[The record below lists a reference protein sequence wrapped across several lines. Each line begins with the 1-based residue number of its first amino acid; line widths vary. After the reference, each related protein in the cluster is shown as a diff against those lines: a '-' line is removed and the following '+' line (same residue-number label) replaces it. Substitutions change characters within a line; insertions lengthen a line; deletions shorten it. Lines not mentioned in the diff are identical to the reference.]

1 MDDRLVCTKNLDSD
15 VTMME
20 AAEERMGANA
30 SDPLNW
36 ARDRRIFVQRSVRS
50 GLIIVGGVLT
60 QDPAQVR
67 LAQDDNMVDA
77 LPTDRSDQSFGKA
90 VLPR

>member
-1 MDDRLVCTKNLDSD
+1 MS
-15 VTMME
+15 
-20 AAEERMGANA
+20 ANA

-36 ARDRRIFVQRSVRS
+36 ARDWRIFVQGPVRS
-50 GLIIVGGVLT
+50 GHIIVGGVFA

-67 LAQDDNMVDA
+67 LAQDNKIVDA
-77 LPTDRSDQSFGKA
+77 LATDRSDQSFGEG